1 MEFSSINDVWK
12 NHPPK
17 KVKIEKFSEPKNE
30 SLNEKNDIL
39 NKVVKT
45 KKIIIDNKKQIIDE
59 LKNRIINLEK
69 KLEENNSKKNNNLK
83 NNLKNFINENRDTI
97 VIILI
102 SLCIYL
108 VIKTFNQI
116 NYNTRYLYYPR
127 Y

>member
-12 NHPPK
+12 DHPPK
-17 KVKIEKFSEPKNE
+17 KIKIEKFSEQKNE
-30 SLNEKNDIL
+30 SLTEKKNDIL
-39 NKVVKT
+39 NQVVKT
-45 KKIIIDNKKQIIDE
+45 KDIVIDNKEQIIDE
-59 LKNRIINLEK
+59 LKN
-69 KLEENNSKKNNNLK
+69 NSKKKNNLK
-83 NNLKNFINENRDTI
+83 NNLKNFIDENRDTI

-108 VIKTFNQI
+108 VIKTFNQL